1 MEKSV
6 WWPLSSR
13 GTNNFQEKNNLN
25 TWNIRKSLIYWHLPL
40 GLIPILLAS
49 KRRLQVINGCR
60 FDIARQSQRSYDN
73 LDKLLSFGSVRMN
86 NLFSLAIQ
94 AKELHW
100 CCLQRERDSCHSL
113 PLWQERGKLTT
124 LKSLFLLVRWNPWS
138 PQMAALT
145 LVALCFLMALQ
156 IAQQSLW
163 MLQL

>member
-1 MEKSV
+1 MEESV
-6 WWPLSSR
+6 WWPLSIR

-25 TWNIRKSLIYWHLPL
+25 TWNIRKSLIYWHLSL
-40 GLIPILLAS
+40 GLIPILPAS

-60 FDIARQSQRSYDN
+60 FDIAQQSQRSYDN

-100 CCLQRERDSCHSL
+100 CCPQRERDSCHSL
-113 PLWQERGKLTT
+113 PLWQRRGKLTT

-156 IAQQSLW
+156 IAQQGLW